1 MSRSEYAAN
10 VSLAT
15 MFAPASWTRP
25 APVRATRAAMIDKF
39 IALSLGVAALSTMA
53 CIAIILSGAI

>member
-1 MSRSEYAAN
+1 
-10 VSLAT
+10 
-15 MFAPASWTRP
+15 
-25 APVRATRAAMIDKF
+25 MIDKF